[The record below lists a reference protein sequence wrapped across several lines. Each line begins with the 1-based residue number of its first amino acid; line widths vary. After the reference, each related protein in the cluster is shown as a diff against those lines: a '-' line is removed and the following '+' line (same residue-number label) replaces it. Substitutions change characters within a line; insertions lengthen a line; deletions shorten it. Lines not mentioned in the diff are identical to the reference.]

1 MWSITLKLMRKN
13 ARMLIPAG
21 IAILIGTM
29 FIASTLL
36 FGNTLDYSLR
46 RQISASYGDANYAVV
61 ASDDD
66 APMYGITVGDLN
78 LDQVRRVE
86 GVAGVRADV
95 TLNIEVTAGDR
106 HSSGI
111 VIANATP
118 STLMPVDLAKG
129 EWPSGDGQIVLPR
142 DMAARLDVGIG
153 DTVSAAYSDGTPVEL
168 TVSGLSLDP
177 GGAYAYYGGA
187 AVVSEGA
194 IGRLMDSVAVDPG
207 YASLNCTI
215 LYLDIQPPAGTDAE
229 QVIKQVN
236 ALLPAHFAALD
247 RGESEDQALERLGGG
262 QTSMMTTFMMVF
274 GVLAMFV
281 AALVIANTF
290 QVLVAQRR
298 RTLALLRTIGAKK
311 GQLYRSVVAE
321 ALLLGLISSLV
332 GLISSLVAVGL
343 SIGLMQLLHVA
354 GVEFSGISFV
364 TVLTPQVFLVPI
376 AFGVVVTILASLGSA
391 RTATTV
397 TPLEALQP
405 LEVSAARKSGAARLV
420 VSLLMMLFGAAVT
433 AFTVVDTWRQAH
445 GESALSNEQFSLVLL
460 MAMGGVMIFFL
471 GLLLC
476 ANRWVPLLLK
486 GVGALVAHIGP
497 ASTIATANIQKNPR
511 RVAATSTALLIGVAL
526 VSTLGT
532 GAASARQTLAS
543 ELDARYS
550 VDIQVSGE
558 GVDQTVLDDIRK
570 VAGIRD
576 AELIGSSN
584 AVWHTDDYDSNLQ
597 VYTLTAQQGRAVMNG
612 DAIDGLRDGVLL
624 VPDALA
630 GDSDDYPVRDGSVL
644 DLELNATYSD
654 DGDIVDGIAFK
665 PTVEAAPF
673 RGVNTP
679 YGIYGLMPPDT
690 LDRLGAKPDGYEV
703 WAKTDGTVTPAD
715 VIDDIQQAVSSI
727 PGITVGGSIAERVS
741 WDGMVNMLLMVLVAL
756 LAVAVIIA
764 LIGVA
769 NTLSLSVIE
778 RTRESA
784 TLRAIGMT
792 RGQLRRSLAIEA
804 LLISLVSG
812 VVGIVV
818 GTVFGWIGSYIVFSM
833 SFGSVVF
840 PIDWATSGA
849 ILAIAAVAALLASVF
864 PARRAVKTPPVE
876 ALAEA

>member
-247 RGESEDQALERLGGG
+247 RGASEDQALERLGGG

-332 GLISSLVAVGL
+332 AVGL
-343 SIGLMQLLHVA
+343 SIGLMQLLHVS

-376 AFGVVVTILASLGSA
+376 GFGVVVTILASLGSA

-864 PARRAVKTPPVE
+864 PARRAVRTPPVE

>member
-86 GVAGVRADV
+86 GVAGVRAEV

-118 STLMPVDLAKG
+118 STLMPGDLAKG

-247 RGESEDQALERLGGG
+247 RGASEDQVLERLGGG

-298 RTLALLRTIGAKK
+298 RTLALLRTIGARK

-321 ALLLGLISSLV
+321 ALLL

-460 MAMGGVMIFFL
+460 MAMGGV
-471 GLLLC
+471 
-476 ANRWVPLLLK
+476 
-486 GVGALVAHIGP
+486 
-497 ASTIATANIQKNPR
+497 
-511 RVAATSTALLIGVAL
+511 
-526 VSTLGT
+526 
-532 GAASARQTLAS
+532 
-543 ELDARYS
+543 
-550 VDIQVSGE
+550 
-558 GVDQTVLDDIRK
+558 
-570 VAGIRD
+570 
-576 AELIGSSN
+576 
-584 AVWHTDDYDSNLQ
+584 
-597 VYTLTAQQGRAVMNG
+597 
-612 DAIDGLRDGVLL
+612 
-624 VPDALA
+624 
-630 GDSDDYPVRDGSVL
+630 
-644 DLELNATYSD
+644 
-654 DGDIVDGIAFK
+654 
-665 PTVEAAPF
+665 
-673 RGVNTP
+673 
-679 YGIYGLMPPDT
+679 
-690 LDRLGAKPDGYEV
+690 
-703 WAKTDGTVTPAD
+703 
-715 VIDDIQQAVSSI
+715 
-727 PGITVGGSIAERVS
+727 
-741 WDGMVNMLLMVLVAL
+741 
-756 LAVAVIIA
+756 
-764 LIGVA
+764 
-769 NTLSLSVIE
+769 
-778 RTRESA
+778 
-784 TLRAIGMT
+784 
-792 RGQLRRSLAIEA
+792 
-804 LLISLVSG
+804 
-812 VVGIVV
+812 
-818 GTVFGWIGSYIVFSM
+818 
-833 SFGSVVF
+833 
-840 PIDWATSGA
+840 
-849 ILAIAAVAALLASVF
+849 
-864 PARRAVKTPPVE
+864 
-876 ALAEA
+876 

>member
-1 MWSITLKLMRKN
+1 M
-13 ARMLIPAG
+13 
-21 IAILIGTM
+21 
-29 FIASTLL
+29 
-36 FGNTLDYSLR
+36 
-46 RQISASYGDANYAVV
+46 
-61 ASDDD
+61 
-66 APMYGITVGDLN
+66 
-78 LDQVRRVE
+78 
-86 GVAGVRADV
+86 
-95 TLNIEVTAGDR
+95 
-106 HSSGI
+106 
-111 VIANATP
+111 
-118 STLMPVDLAKG
+118 
-129 EWPSGDGQIVLPR
+129 
-142 DMAARLDVGIG
+142 
-153 DTVSAAYSDGTPVEL
+153 
-168 TVSGLSLDP
+168 
-177 GGAYAYYGGA
+177 
-187 AVVSEGA
+187 
-194 IGRLMDSVAVDPG
+194 
-207 YASLNCTI
+207 
-215 LYLDIQPPAGTDAE
+215 
-229 QVIKQVN
+229 
-236 ALLPAHFAALD
+236 
-247 RGESEDQALERLGGG
+247 
-262 QTSMMTTFMMVF
+262 
-274 GVLAMFV
+274 
-281 AALVIANTF
+281 
-290 QVLVAQRR
+290 
-298 RTLALLRTIGAKK
+298 
-311 GQLYRSVVAE
+311 
-321 ALLLGLISSLV
+321 
-332 GLISSLVAVGL
+332 
-343 SIGLMQLLHVA
+343 
-354 GVEFSGISFV
+354 
-364 TVLTPQVFLVPI
+364 
-376 AFGVVVTILASLGSA
+376 
-391 RTATTV
+391 
-397 TPLEALQP
+397 
-405 LEVSAARKSGAARLV
+405 
-420 VSLLMMLFGAAVT
+420 
-433 AFTVVDTWRQAH
+433 
-445 GESALSNEQFSLVLL
+445 
-460 MAMGGVMIFFL
+460 
-471 GLLLC
+471 
-476 ANRWVPLLLK
+476 
-486 GVGALVAHIGP
+486 AHIGP

-570 VAGIRD
+570 VAGIQD

-833 SFGSVVF
+833 SFGLVVF

>member
-86 GVAGVRADV
+86 GVAGVRAEV

-153 DTVSAAYSDGTPVEL
+153 DTVSAAYSDGMPVEL

-177 GGAYAYYGGA
+177 GGAYAYYGGAYAYYGGA

-229 QVIKQVN
+229 QVIEQVN

-247 RGESEDQALERLGGG
+247 RGASEDQALERLGGG

-298 RTLALLRTIGAKK
+298 RTLALLRTIGARK

-321 ALLLGLISSLV
+321 ALLL

-376 AFGVVVTILASLGSA
+376 AFGVAVTILASLGSA

-558 GVDQTVLDDIRK
+558 DVDQTVLDDIRK
-570 VAGIRD
+570 VAGIQD

-690 LDRLGAKPDGYEV
+690 LDRLGVKPDGYEV

-864 PARRAVKTPPVE
+864 PARRAVRTPPVE

>member
-118 STLMPVDLAKG
+118 STLMPVDLAEG

-247 RGESEDQALERLGGG
+247 RGASEDQALERLGGG

-321 ALLLGLISSLV
+321 ALLL

-558 GVDQTVLDDIRK
+558 DVDQTVLDDIRK
-570 VAGIRD
+570 VAGIQD

-727 PGITVGGSIAERVS
+727 PGIIVGGSIAERVS